1 MARGLNHDSARAWRN
16 LLEAHA
22 SIVTAIERDLAR
34 GGNVSLA
41 WHDVL
46 AQLAEARGRL
56 RMQELAR
63 SVLLSKSGL
72 TRLIDRME
80 AAGLVRREPAPDDAR
95 GTIAAIT
102 PAGRAALRRSAP
114 VYARAV
120 REYFAAAL
128 TDAEARAIASGL
140 GKVARRTPAR

>member
-1 MARGLNHDSARAWRN
+1 MARALNHNSAWRSF
-16 LLEAHA
+16 LEAHA
-22 SIVTAIERDLAR
+22 GLVTAIERDLAR
-34 GGNVSLA
+34 GGHVSLA

-46 AQLAEARGRL
+46 AQLAEAGGRL

-80 AAGLVRREPAPDDAR
+80 AAGLVRREPAPEDAR
-95 GTIAAIT
+95 GTIAVIT

-114 VYARAV
+114 VHARAV
-120 REYFAAAL
+120 REYFASAL
-128 TDAEARAIASGL
+128 TDAEMRAIASGL
-140 GKVARRTPAR
+140 RKVAQRVPVR